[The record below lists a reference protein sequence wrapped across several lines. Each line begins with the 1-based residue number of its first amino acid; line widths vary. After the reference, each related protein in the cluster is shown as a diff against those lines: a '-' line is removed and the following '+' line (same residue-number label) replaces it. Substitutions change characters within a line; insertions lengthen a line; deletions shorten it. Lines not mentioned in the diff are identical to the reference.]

1 MKDPIN
7 SIKTFCLIQIEIQ
20 KDRELRLRKG
30 IEDTITQR
38 EFLQSLLRDLGH
50 INMSDPKLIDSLL
63 REIKKETKGDKGQKY
78 IVIVYLIDLAT
89 LGACT
94 VLRTLFTEM
103 RLSCAIKGEEKLSW
117 RETTET
123 RQ

>member
-30 IEDTITQR
+30 IEDTIIQR

-63 REIKKETKGDKGQKY
+63 REIKKETKGDK
-78 IVIVYLIDLAT
+78 
-89 LGACT
+89 
-94 VLRTLFTEM
+94 
-103 RLSCAIKGEEKLSW
+103 
-117 RETTET
+117 
-123 RQ
+123 

>member
-30 IEDTITQR
+30 IEDSIIQR
-38 EFLQSLLRDLGH
+38 EFLQSLLSDIGH

-63 REIKKETKGDKGQKY
+63 NKIEKETKGTK
-78 IVIVYLIDLAT
+78 
-89 LGACT
+89 
-94 VLRTLFTEM
+94 
-103 RLSCAIKGEEKLSW
+103 
-117 RETTET
+117 
-123 RQ
+123 

>member
-30 IEDTITQR
+30 IEDTIIQR

-63 REIKKETKGDKGQKY
+63 REIKKETKGAK
-78 IVIVYLIDLAT
+78 
-89 LGACT
+89 
-94 VLRTLFTEM
+94 
-103 RLSCAIKGEEKLSW
+103 
-117 RETTET
+117 
-123 RQ
+123 

>member
-63 REIKKETKGDKGQKY
+63 REIKKETKGAK
-78 IVIVYLIDLAT
+78 
-89 LGACT
+89 
-94 VLRTLFTEM
+94 
-103 RLSCAIKGEEKLSW
+103 
-117 RETTET
+117 
-123 RQ
+123 

>member
-30 IEDTITQR
+30 IEDTIIQR
-38 EFLQSLLRDLGH
+38 ECLQSLLRDLGH

-63 REIKKETKGDKGQKY
+63 REIKKETKGAK
-78 IVIVYLIDLAT
+78 
-89 LGACT
+89 
-94 VLRTLFTEM
+94 
-103 RLSCAIKGEEKLSW
+103 
-117 RETTET
+117 
-123 RQ
+123 